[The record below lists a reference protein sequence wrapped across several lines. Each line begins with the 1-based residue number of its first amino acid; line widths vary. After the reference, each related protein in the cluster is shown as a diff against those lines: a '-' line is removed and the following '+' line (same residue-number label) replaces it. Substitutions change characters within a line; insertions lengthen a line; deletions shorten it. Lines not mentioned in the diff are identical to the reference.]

1 MVCWKIHDLVRWCS
15 MKEPPMN
22 RVDFRLPATLTMTPE
37 GRAVLQAGNAE
48 EVAKCPRNCL
58 GEPICVRG
66 SEAKIEAADWFDWWI
81 LPGQN
86 WPIIC
91 CVFKLLLLISFLLQ
105 YYCVYVYYYCYLF
118 IVTTIYCYWYH
129 YHYHYYFY
137 YVIITLFLLS
147 LYMKIYTYD
156 VTM

>member
-1 MVCWKIHDLVRWCS
+1 MVCWKIHYLVRWCS
-15 MKEPPMN
+15 YWTQNESGGFPIASHLN
-22 RVDFRLPATLTMTPE
+22 DDTGGAGNSRPATQKKWRSAPGIAWGSPSVCGAQRLRRSQKLRIDQKH
-37 GRAVLQAGNAE
+37 GF
-48 EVAKCPRNCL
+48 CPL
-58 GEPICVRG
+58 
-66 SEAKIEAADWFDWWI
+66 
-81 LPGQN
+81 N

-91 CVFKLLLLISFLLQ
+91 CVFKLLLLISFLIQ
-105 YYCVYVYYYCYLF
+105 YYCFYVYYYCFLF

-129 YHYHYYFY
+129 YHYHYYCY